1 MYPLSVALVVSTG
14 ELWDEIQAILQKL
27 PVRVVLEQAEIGEL
41 AVFLDKIER
50 MATDV
55 VFLDVTD
62 IMETLPE
69 VTRQIKS
76 LPHAPEIIAV
86 HAGSD
91 PETILHA
98 VRSGAREYLY
108 PPFSPALEK
117 ALERIAGERQNKR
130 EANRPGGRS
139 LGFLSAKGGCGATTL
154 ACHTAV
160 ELPRQTRQDTLL
172 MDLDL
177 SAGIVRLLMKS
188 KSRYSIVDA
197 LNNVNRLD
205 ASYWK
210 ALVSNG
216 IKGLEIIAAT
226 SEESPR
232 ETPAWPGL
240 PHVLRFARSQ
250 YSWVI
255 VDLGRGSSTALF
267 SALDEIDELFLVTTL
282 DVPSLH
288 QARQMIE
295 CLNRRGYGNNR
306 IRLVV
311 NRMTRRSE
319 VTSQD
324 VENIAG
330 VPVYGVIPND
340 YQALYE
346 AYSGG
351 ELLPLNS
358 PLNRRIAGL
367 AAKITGLQE
376 QPRKRK
382 FSIFG

>member
-14 ELWDEIQAILQKL
+14 ELWDELQATLQKL
-27 PVRVVLEQAEIGEL
+27 PIRVVAEQVEIGEPSAFLQKLERL
-41 AVFLDKIER
+41 A
-50 MATDV
+50 ADV
-55 VFLDVTD
+55 VFLDVSN
-62 IMETLPE
+62 IMDALPE
-69 VTRQIKS
+69 LARQIKS
-76 LPHAPEIIAV
+76 LPTTPEIIAV

-91 PETILHA
+91 PQTILHA

-108 PPFSPALEK
+108 PPLSPMLET
-117 ALERIAGERQNKR
+117 ALERIAEERQQKR
-130 EANRPGGRS
+130 EVNRTGGRS
-139 LGFLSAKGGCGATTL
+139 IGFVSAKGGCGATTL

-160 ELPRQTRQDTLL
+160 ELPRQTGQATLL

-177 SAGIVRLLMKS
+177 SAGIVRLLLKS

-216 IKGLEIIAAT
+216 IKGLEVIAAT

-250 YSWVI
+250 YNWLV
-255 VDLGRGSSTALF
+255 VDLGRGCSTALF
-267 SALDEIDELFLVTTL
+267 SALEEIDELFLVTTL
-282 DVPSLH
+282 EVPSLH
-288 QARQMIE
+288 QTRQMIE
-295 CLNRRGYGNNR
+295 NLNRRKFGRNR
-306 IRLVV
+306 IRLIV
-311 NRMTRRSE
+311 NRMTRRPD

-324 VENIAG
+324 VENITG

-351 ELLPLNS
+351 ELLPMNS
-358 PLNRRIAGL
+358 PLNRRIAAMVGKV
-367 AAKITGLQE
+367 AGVEE
-376 QPRKRK
+376 QPRKRA
-382 FSIFG
+382 FSIFK

>member
-1 MYPLSVALVVSTG
+1 MYPLSVAVVVSTS
-14 ELWDEIQAILQKL
+14 ELWDEIQTTLQKL
-27 PVRVVLEQAEIGEL
+27 PARVVVEQAEIGEL
-41 AVFLDKIER
+41 AVFLDKIQR
-50 MATDV
+50 TAADV
-55 VFLDVTD
+55 VFLDVSN

-69 VTRQIKS
+69 LARQIRS
-76 LPHAPEIIAV
+76 LPTSPEIIAV
-86 HAGSD
+86 HGGSD
-91 PETILHA
+91 AETILHA

-108 PPFSPALEK
+108 PPLGPSLEK
-117 ALERIAGERQNKR
+117 ALERIAEERQHKH
-130 EANRPGGRS
+130 EAQRTGGRS

-154 ACHTAV
+154 ACHTAI
-160 ELPRQTRQDTLL
+160 ELPRQTGQETLL

-188 KSRYSIVDA
+188 RSRYSIVDA

-205 ASYWK
+205 ASYWR

-216 IKGLEIIAAT
+216 IKGLEVIAAT
-226 SEESPR
+226 AEDSPR

-240 PHVLRFARSQ
+240 QHVLRFARSQ
-250 YSWVI
+250 YNWLI

-267 SALDEIDELFLVTTL
+267 SALEELDELFLVTTL
-282 DVPSLH
+282 EVPSLH

-295 CLNRRGYGNNR
+295 CLNRRGYERHR

-324 VENIAG
+324 VEKIAG

-358 PLNRRIAGL
+358 PVNRRIAAL
-367 AAKITGLQE
+367 AAKITGAEE
-376 QPRKRK
+376 QPRKRA